1 VTVPIEAD
9 GEILGGGKMK
19 HELRRQAGFRYV
31 VLLAALMLLCP
42 AAGYS
47 LDNSYWN
54 TGLNFRFYPPGAR
67 ALGMGGAFVGL
78 ADDTTAAASNPA
90 GLAQL
95 TRMQLAIE
103 GRYIS
108 NDGEQS
114 SFPFGIFDGRVRANS
129 DIDDVGEISFGAFS
143 TPLFDNM
150 FNLAVFYDKPM
161 SYSSTKDVDI
171 TFPGFPTFFQTI
183 PSSTDIDVN
192 EVGLSLAKGFADGRI
207 MLGFGVGL
215 NFFDMQA
222 NETIRVA
229 QFGPPYTF
237 QIGSVDESDQDLSYR
252 LGILVKPI
260 DNLRLGASFTSMP
273 RFDTKIKGRQYNA
286 LGDLI
291 GTAEFDSEF
300 DIPDNFSFGAAYNIL
315 PNWVTV
321 FEAKY
326 VRYSQLKHN
335 FAANRLYYGS
345 LTPDSSYDIDDI
357 VELHFGTEYVL
368 SAIKDI
374 PIALRAGLFYEPS
387 HDLEYSGSDPIQ
399 RGMFDGGDD
408 LMHFTVGT
416 GAVFYNHFQV
426 DLGAD
431 FNEDGQNVTLSMVYQ
446 F

>member
-143 TPLFDNM
+143 TPLYDNM
-150 FNLAVFYDKPM
+150 FNLAVFYHK
-161 SYSSTKDVDI
+161 T
-171 TFPGFPTFFQTI
+171 Q
-183 PSSTDIDVN
+183 
-192 EVGLSLAKGFADGRI
+192 
-207 MLGFGVGL
+207 
-215 NFFDMQA
+215 
-222 NETIRVA
+222 
-229 QFGPPYTF
+229 
-237 QIGSVDESDQDLSYR
+237 
-252 LGILVKPI
+252 
-260 DNLRLGASFTSMP
+260 
-273 RFDTKIKGRQYNA
+273 
-286 LGDLI
+286 
-291 GTAEFDSEF
+291 
-300 DIPDNFSFGAAYNIL
+300 PD
-315 PNWVTV
+315 
-321 FEAKY
+321 
-326 VRYSQLKHN
+326 
-335 FAANRLYYGS
+335 
-345 LTPDSSYDIDDI
+345 
-357 VELHFGTEYVL
+357 
-368 SAIKDI
+368 
-374 PIALRAGLFYEPS
+374 
-387 HDLEYSGSDPIQ
+387 
-399 RGMFDGGDD
+399 
-408 LMHFTVGT
+408 
-416 GAVFYNHFQV
+416 
-426 DLGAD
+426 
-431 FNEDGQNVTLSMVYQ
+431 
-446 F
+446 